1 MMTEVTTKLLVLE
14 TRGGPLGVNSGL
26 TERDLSEWLGVE
38 EDRVADLKDK
48 II

>member
-1 MMTEVTTKLLVLE
+1 MLLVCFLVVVLE
-14 TRGGPLGVNSGL
+14 THGGPWGVNSGL

-38 EDRVADLKDK
+38 EDRVDDLKEK